1 MKAVSKPDLSGLL
14 GFVEEKAVGL
24 EVPVRCS
31 GVRVVSK
38 STYTITITNY
48 RTY

>member
-1 MKAVSKPDLSGLL
+1 MKVDLL

-31 GVRVVSK
+31 GFRVVSK
-38 STYTITITNY
+38 SAYTITATYY
-48 RTY
+48 RCY

>member
-1 MKAVSKPDLSGLL
+1 MKAVSKPDLSELL
-14 GFVEEKAVGL
+14 GFVEERVVGL

-38 STYTITITNY
+38 SAYTIKFTNY
-48 RTY
+48 RSF

>member
-14 GFVEEKAVGL
+14 GFVDEKAVGL
-24 EVPVRCS
+24 EVPVICG

-38 STYTITITNY
+38 STYTITFTN
-48 RTY
+48 

>member
-1 MKAVSKPDLSGLL
+1 MKAISKPDLSGLL
-14 GFVEEKAVGL
+14 GFVVEKDVGL
-24 EVPVRCS
+24 EVPVICS

-48 RTY
+48 RSY